1 MRFTPFVQR
10 TFNAHARQS
19 FVLARYG
26 MVPSSRTSAAWIG
39 RRDELR
45 RHLARRSAGGVIQR
59 RQILSNRPARV
70 RSKLVDAPRFAGRG
84 ALFVFV
90 RRNQACV
97 PAKPSPPT
105 SPSRRQRSTK

>member
-84 ALFVFV
+84 AL
-90 RRNQACV
+90 AH
-97 PAKPSPPT
+97 PAFKNGDGFILH
-105 SPSRRQRSTK
+105 RDATKNLLSWF